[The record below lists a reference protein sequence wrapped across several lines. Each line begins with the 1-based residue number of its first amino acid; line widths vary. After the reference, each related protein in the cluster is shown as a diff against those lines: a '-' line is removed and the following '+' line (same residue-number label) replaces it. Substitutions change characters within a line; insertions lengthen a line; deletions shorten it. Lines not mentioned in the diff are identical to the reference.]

1 MSHARA
7 EISQSTILL
16 PPPPEAEYHATYQRR
31 MIGIRSLPVL
41 QQFIAYWL
49 PLVEDAAEVV
59 ARLDDAWWPAF
70 RLGAE
75 MYLLE
80 YKYPGETWEYE
91 FGAVLFPEVLCEVA
105 QVAAVQKIPWG
116 AAYNRM
122 SYAGLLAQ
130 GDDGFVR
137 LTEAALTAEGSM

>member
-1 MSHARA
+1 MSHARE
-7 EISQSTILL
+7 EIPNSTILL

-31 MIGIRSLPVL
+31 MIGVRSLPVL

-59 ARLDDAWWPAF
+59 ARLNDDLWPAF
-70 RLGAE
+70 RLGIE

-80 YKYPGETWEYE
+80 YKYPGEMWEYE

-105 QVAAVQKIPWG
+105 QVADMQKIPWG
-116 AAYNRM
+116 VAYNRM
-122 SYAGLLAQ
+122 LYAGSLAQ
-130 GDDGFVR
+130 GADGFVR
-137 LTEAALTAEGSM
+137 LLPISGET